1 MFAFVVE
8 SEPVVIDASADV
20 VWDVL
25 LDSDSF
31 EAWNP
36 FTTRIETD
44 FEPGSPIHMHV
55 VLGPLKLNLTE
66 YVQEVEPPRRI
77 AWGTDFVNRS
87 LLTAKKTQFITPI
100 DAGSCAYHTT
110 DTMSGLLAPLVR
122 LFFARLVLRGFDD
135 TGRALKRRAEGVHT
149 ETTMDSLTSAKS
161 PAEIPPHHPL
171 NLR

>member
-25 LDSDSF
+25 LDSDSY

-77 AWGTDFVNRS
+77 AWGTNFVNRS

-110 DTMSGLLAPLVR
+110 DTMSGLHPLVP
-122 LFFARLVLRGFDD
+122 AVLRTAGAARVRRH
-135 TGRALKRRAEGVHT
+135 GARAEASRRGRTYGDNHGFV
-149 ETTMDSLTSAKS
+149 
-161 PAEIPPHHPL
+161 
-171 NLR
+171 NFR